1 MAVINRLTS
10 RGLRMLLQECPAAMR
25 EFSAAADVLAEHG
38 FPSRIMATM
47 DTGAGGSR
55 SPGPALFARP
65 CADCPSCAGYP
76 CIMVIDIDEEGESKG
91 VLWPKALALSKDVFV
106 AMLKGHLQTHG
117 VKGDPKHSLP
127 DSEVR
132 WL

>member
-1 MAVINRLTS
+1 
-10 RGLRMLLQECPAAMR
+10 
-25 EFSAAADVLAEHG
+25 
-38 FPSRIMATM
+38 
-47 DTGAGGSR
+47 
-55 SPGPALFARP
+55 
-65 CADCPSCAGYP
+65 
-76 CIMVIDIDEEGESKG
+76 MVIDIDEEGESKG